1 MAKSKRARRNPVKFK
16 NGKTYYPE
24 KCNDAAAEKLMA
36 ERAFEKTHGVKM
48 RKRVGSCT
56 PKDAAIALRYGTD
69 GSKFESTK
77 ERNAR
82 IRRARALAR
91 KRPKGAAACK
101 RHEASLREQ
110 LAACGRKDASLRKA
124 LQKALKA
131 LQTANVKNGRKLPV
145 KKAAKRV
152 RARRNPVGST
162 ATAAKPKYLVELE
175 TKRSLGMK
183 LTPTQKKALAAH
195 EKARKNP
202 FTSKKGRKLR
212 VHCTTKQSEKLLHTR
227 GNDRKAHRRLTRVIV
242 RGDGTVCTPQSASAR
257 IHLGKRRRKGAAKSS
272 VKATKVERKPK
283 SLIDKLLDFSPLG
296 WAPNALTD

>member
-1 MAKSKRARRNPVKFK
+1 MLAMAKSKRARRNPVKFK
-16 NGKTYYPE
+16 NGKTYFPE
-24 KCNDAAAEKLMA
+24 KCSRKAAEKLMA

-56 PKDAAIALRYGTD
+56 PKNAAIALRYGTD

-101 RHEASLREQ
+101 RHEAALRAQ
-110 LAACGRKDASLRKA
+110 LAACGRKDTVLRRDLK
-124 LQKALKA
+124 QALKA
-131 LQTANVKNGRKLPV
+131 LSAAQQKLAKGATTVK
-145 KKAAKRV
+145 
-152 RARRNPVGST
+152 S
-162 ATAAKPKYLVELE
+162 
-175 TKRSLGMK
+175 KRS
-183 LTPTQKKALAAH
+183 PKKGA
-195 EKARKNP
+195 KARKNP

-212 VHCTTKQSEKLLHTR
+212 VHCNTKQAEKLLHTR
-227 GNDRKAHRRLTRVIV
+227 RADRKAHRRLTREIV

-257 IHLGKRRRKGAAKSS
+257 IHLGKKRRKGAAKST
-272 VKATKVERKPK
+272 VKATKVEKKGK